1 MARLYQSR
9 QLLDPSFLSNRIA
22 MDQLKLAQLNK
33 ANEYLFGGINS
44 GVESLNKAGGQL
56 IDWGINKGEQNRRA
70 KMFDME
76 NLSPDEKAIGE
87 EYVRTGDPTKLLTLR
102 QIKEAN
108 EARKAQLEETKFLTL
123 LQIKEANEARKAQLE
138 EAKLER
144 MKNETM
150 HKRVALAQV
159 RPVYEEIQN
168 KMFDAIDA
176 GDFETASIQKSK
188 LEAIE
193 TEFGSESFGQ
203 SAASVMENR
212 KKTKEE
218 KDAALVDEETKRLA
232 KQGQESYS
240 LKARTKIESNVLPN
254 MKTIVDKGNYKKMVT
269 SMWQNGRL
277 TDEDAKALLSKIENT
292 KTLGE
297 KVTEASDE
305 AVASAA
311 GDKTKKDI
319 EDTKNK
325 NAAQEYNGKKMS
337 NLEWDSLDENIRK
350 HLYRDASGIVRIK

>member
-1 MARLYQSR
+1 MARVYTSR
-9 QLLDPSFLSNRIA
+9 QLLDPSILQMRQQADDAYLQRLQQQRQNFYNSLQTGTNTLGKAIGQGIDAYRDYTKNQEDIA
-22 MDQLKLAQLNK
+22 K
-33 ANEYLFGGINS
+33 
-44 GVESLNKAGGQL
+44 
-56 IDWGINKGEQNRRA
+56 RR
-70 KMFDME
+70 DLLGNY
-76 NLSPDEKAIGE
+76 NLQGTEEAAIGE
-87 EYVRTGDPTKLLTLR
+87 EYVRTGDPSKLLTLR
-102 QIKEAN
+102 
-108 EARKAQLEETKFLTL
+108 
-123 LQIKEANEARKAQLE
+123 QIKEANEARKAQLE

-193 TEFGSESFGQ
+193 TEFGSEPFGQ

-232 KQGQESYS
+232 KQDQEMYS
-240 LKARTKIESNVLPN
+240 LRARTKIESNVLPN
-254 MKTIVDKGNYKKMVT
+254 MKTIDDKGNYKKMVT

-297 KVTEASDE
+297 KVIEAGED
-305 AVASAA
+305 AVASST
-311 GDKTKKDI
+311 GENTKKGI
-319 EDTKNK
+319 EDAKNK
-325 NAAQEYNGKKMS
+325 KSAQAYVGKKLNS
-337 NLEWDSLDENIRK
+337 LEWNKIPEEVKAFLK
-350 HLYRDASGIVRIK
+350 RDAIGNVEMK